1 LKKKEKEW
9 VKNFNISE
17 NNIINVEATKGE
29 MFILKINK

>member
-17 NNIINVEATKGE
+17 NNIINVEVTKGE
-29 MFILKINK
+29 IFNLKKY